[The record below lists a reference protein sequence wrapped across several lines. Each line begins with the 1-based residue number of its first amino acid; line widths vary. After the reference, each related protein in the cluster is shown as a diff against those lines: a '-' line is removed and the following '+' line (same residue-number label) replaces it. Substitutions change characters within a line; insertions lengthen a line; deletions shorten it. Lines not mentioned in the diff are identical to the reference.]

1 MCIATVVEALGVFT
15 QCMVSSNVVLC
26 FHLALKELVF
36 PPCLYKFNIRKIN
49 DGNME
54 KIEFDFTKDGPILVK
69 KDGKIEFALCRCGH
83 SAKKPFCNGAH
94 VQAAFKADEHRLE
107 LK

>member
-1 MCIATVVEALGVFT
+1 
-15 QCMVSSNVVLC
+15 
-26 FHLALKELVF
+26 
-36 PPCLYKFNIRKIN
+36 
-49 DGNME
+49 ME
-54 KIEFDFTKDGPILVK
+54 KIEFNFTKDGPILVK